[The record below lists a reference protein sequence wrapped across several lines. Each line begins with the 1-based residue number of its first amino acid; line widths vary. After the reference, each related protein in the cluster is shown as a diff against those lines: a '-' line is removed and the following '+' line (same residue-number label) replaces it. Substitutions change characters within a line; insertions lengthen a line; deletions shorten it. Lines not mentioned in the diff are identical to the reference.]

1 MVPSETLHRVMTSK
15 KLTWTFCYKKSK
27 IMLRNV
33 RHSGEVGSDSNIVVD
48 FRAHMG
54 GEGGPC
60 LDHYVVGVRFPGL
73 GMTSRILIPKNEY
86 GGGE

>member
-1 MVPSETLHRVMTSK
+1 MVPSETPHRVMTSK
-15 KLTWTFCYKKSK
+15 KLTWTFCYKESK

-33 RHSGEVGSDSNIVVD
+33 SHSGEVGSDSKIVVD
-48 FRAHMG
+48 FQVHMV

-73 GMTSRILIPKNEY
+73 VMTSHILIPKNKY
-86 GGGE
+86 GDGE